1 MSKGKFCGLSVDKTC
16 VKKIPWHKQRRLIWR
31 SHHLINIYYVLYCIL
46 WVGQDITKGRQR
58 NTHLD
63 WHSDIP
69 LLLLCIYDINEMGG
83 NIRASNEG
91 ENRPLRCPYRIMTWL
106 KWSLKRNE
114 KHHLG
119 YTHSCQASSLH
130 SSHIARVDS
139 SRYFV
144 LIWNVPFI
152 TATSLSVH
160 SDACDKMITLHWLV
174 TCDEWNWLSSIG
186 WANESPPTITK
197 LNGTAGVQR
206 ASSPSEC

>member
-1 MSKGKFCGLSVDKTC
+1 ML
-16 VKKIPWHKQRRLIWR
+16 H
-31 SHHLINIYYVLYCIL
+31 CIL

-69 LLLLCIYDINEMGG
+69 LLLLCIYYYINEMGG

-119 YTHSCQASSLH
+119 YTHSCQASLH
-130 SSHIARVDS
+130 PSHIARVDS

-206 ASSPSEC
+206 ASPSKWMLDFVLIRWPHFFRWVHCWWCFWCWGLCVH